1 MIIMTIPEE
10 LIHVKLDKRDWNRLF
25 LFAVLTGNFVNSL
38 RDIFQHEVQIDFI
51 LNKGLSNEKA

>member
-1 MIIMTIPEE
+1 MIIITLPEE

-25 LFAVLTGNFVNSL
+25 LFAVLTCNFVNSL

-51 LNKGLSNEKA
+51 LNKGLSNES

>member
-1 MIIMTIPEE
+1 MFVITITIPEE
-10 LIHVKLDKRDWNRLF
+10 LIHVKLDKRDWNCLL

-51 LNKGLSNEKA
+51 LK